1 MIKFV
6 YMINRVKGMS
16 FDAFVDYHRSN
27 HAPLFTSIPEAKQYV
42 RKYTVSHPVA
52 AVNYPAPAYDGLTE
66 IWFGSWA
73 DHDAFFT
80 SENYLQK
87 VKPDEATF
95 IDFNAVGVMVTEER
109 VVI

>member
-1 MIKFV
+1 MGGYALPFRKAENMIKFV

-66 IWFGSWA
+66 IGS
-73 DHDAFFT
+73 
-80 SENYLQK
+80 
-87 VKPDEATF
+87 
-95 IDFNAVGVMVTEER
+95 AVGLIMMRSSRRRTTCR
-109 VVI
+109 R